1 MAIKQGKPTVA
12 VSGKTL
18 AAKAAPRPAQPRAA
32 PSSQPGANPQQLMRE
47 AAWRRMF
54 GGAETKNP
62 FTR

>member
-1 MAIKQGKPTVA
+1 MAIKQRKPTVA

-18 AAKAAPRPAQPRAA
+18 AAKAAAHPRAA
-32 PSSQPGANPQQLMRE
+32 TSSQPGSNPQQLMRE